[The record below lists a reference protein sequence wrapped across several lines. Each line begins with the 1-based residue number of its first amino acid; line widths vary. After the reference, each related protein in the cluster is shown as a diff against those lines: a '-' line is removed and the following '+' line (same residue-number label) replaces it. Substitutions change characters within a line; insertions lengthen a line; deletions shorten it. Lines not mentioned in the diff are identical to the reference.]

1 MANNVTVQVQGLK
14 VKNSPFEFDTCRGV
28 LVSGLSISS
37 PTLCPH
43 TDGIHVENAQDVLIS
58 NTAVSNSDDCVSPS
72 APAPS
77 TCTPRT
83 SPPCGPVAGHGMSI
97 GSLGKQGTRACVANG
112 ELRGDLA
119 LGQRRP
125 DQDVEGQLRLRLR
138 LLLLRE
144 HAHGRRAQP
153 HHHRPV

>member
-1 MANNVTVQVQGLK
+1 MVRKKKSLKPVKKIRRADVDLCHIHNQALRSFMANNVTVQVQGLK
-14 VKNSPFEFDTCRGV
+14 VKNSPVQFDTCRGV

-77 TCTPRT
+77 TCTLRT
-83 SPPCGPVAGHGMSI
+83 SPPCGPGGRPRHEHREPGQAGHAG
-97 GSLGKQGTRACVANG
+97 V
-112 ELRGDLA
+112 RG
-119 LGQRRP
+119 
-125 DQDVEGQLRLRLR
+125 
-138 LLLLRE
+138 
-144 HAHGRRAQP
+144 
-153 HHHRPV
+153 